1 MSSIPKPTPTSSIHN
16 SNVMFTMHDLWSQ
29 KCQRLGIFKW
39 PFKTKTLG
47 PKSIK
52 TSNTIELKMTLG
64 KSLYL
69 NAHVPFSN
77 TEYLDILAHL
87 D

>member
-29 KCQRLGIFKW
+29 KCQRSAVGIFKW

-69 NAHVPFSN
+69 NAHVAFSN
-77 TEYLDILAHL
+77 TE
-87 D
+87 